1 MKQKSRLQVELE
13 LFLDN
18 LSIPK
23 TLANASPED
32 VRKFLVF
39 KDGHGKTQVH
49 VLSCAHVEKR
59 GQYNCGCPMRASAGS
74 VDGFIGKPRAIFC
87 DSGCGSEGNPILGL
101 GNPAASVHLK
111 RYLKTIRLEQSLT
124 AVTPKQAKPVF
135 SDKLSLMSRHIS
147 FRLKNPKNS
156 LVQKYLYKTDLTFL
170 TYLLLQEMELEI

>member
-59 GQYNCGCPMRASAGS
+59 GQYNCGCPMRAS
-74 VDGFIGKPRAIFC
+74 
-87 DSGCGSEGNPILGL
+87 
-101 GNPAASVHLK
+101 
-111 RYLKTIRLEQSLT
+111 
-124 AVTPKQAKPVF
+124 
-135 SDKLSLMSRHIS
+135 
-147 FRLKNPKNS
+147 
-156 LVQKYLYKTDLTFL
+156 LVR
-170 TYLLLQEMELEI
+170 